1 MMGGALASASAAERV
16 TGGWPAFRA
25 DLQRRLQDRD
35 NMLLNHEDR
44 DDLLFNFPRA

>member
-1 MMGGALASASAAERV
+1 MMGGALASASVAERV
-16 TGGWPAFRA
+16 TSGWPAFRA
-25 DLQRRLQDRD
+25 DLQWRLQERD